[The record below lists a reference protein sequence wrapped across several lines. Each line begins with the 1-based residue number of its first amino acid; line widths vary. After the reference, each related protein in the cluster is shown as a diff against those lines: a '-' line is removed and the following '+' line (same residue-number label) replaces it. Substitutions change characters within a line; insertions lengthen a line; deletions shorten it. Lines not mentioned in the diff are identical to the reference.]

1 MPVSDLGTLELLA
14 RDWMVAKQK
23 EQLAI
28 DARRAAEDKLVQ
40 LLKVNT
46 SDEGTDTRQL
56 GQYQVKIV
64 GRLTRK
70 IDSDLVQEIA
80 AEHNLTEHL
89 PQLFRWKP
97 EINMTAWKRADESI
111 TRPLLGAITTTP
123 GRPSFTIVLKG

>member
-1 MPVSDLGTLELLA
+1 MSEIITIETLA
-14 RDWMVAKQK
+14 RDWVVAKQK

-28 DARRAAEDKLVQ
+28 DARRAAEDRLTQ
-40 LLKVNT
+40 LLEVKI
-46 SDEGTDTRQL
+46 SEEGTETWNI
-56 GQYQVKIV
+56 GNYQIKAV

-80 AEHNLTEHL
+80 AEHQLTGHL
-89 PQLFRWKP
+89 PHLFRWKP
-97 EINMTAWKRADESI
+97 EINMTAWKRADETV

>member
-1 MPVSDLGTLELLA
+1 MPVSDLGTLDLLA

-46 SDEGTDTRQL
+46 SDEGTDTRQI
-56 GQYQVKIV
+56 GHYQVKIV
-64 GRLTRK
+64 GRMTRK

-80 AEHNLTEHL
+80 VEHNLTEHL